1 MRLMIRWSP
10 ISSVFSIEPEGIT
23 RACPIVPLIS
33 MNANA
38 TQNHAMISRSTRW
51 PTGRRFSSFSFSLFV
66 ASAFTFHRH
75 RALGRWVFY
84 ATTVR
89 SIPEHIVGGRFA
101 YLELHEVGRVHSSVA
116 RGAEAAL
123 GIVHRLFQTGQR
135 DVAE

>member
-51 PTGRRFSSFSFSLFV
+51 PTGRRFSSFSFSFFV

-84 ATTVR
+84 TTAVCR
-89 SIPEHIVGGRFA
+89 ITEYIVGSSFA
-101 YLELHEVGRVHSSVA
+101 HLELHEVRGVHSSVA
-116 RGAEAAL
+116 RRAVAPL
-123 GIVHRLFQTGQR
+123 SVVHCLFQTGQR
-135 DVAE
+135 DVA